1 MNINK
6 KSLVI
11 LAIGLVLGIFIFGFF
26 NFYFITPVSILSI
39 FSPNSEDQIIS
50 LIDSSQKTID
60 IEMYTFSSQKIIL
73 ALKRAESRGVK
84 IRVILEKRIESKNNQ
99 KTFDELSS
107 YGIAAKWASKIYELT
122 HSKFMLID
130 GKTLLVGSI
139 NFSNNALNTNREAG
153 VIIQNQN
160 VIEDFK
166 NVFEQDW
173 VLASN

>member
-1 MNINK
+1 
-6 KSLVI
+6 
-11 LAIGLVLGIFIFGFF
+11 
-26 NFYFITPVSILSI
+26 
-39 FSPNSEDQIIS
+39 
-50 LIDSSQKTID
+50 
-60 IEMYTFSSQKIIL
+60 
-73 ALKRAESRGVK
+73 
-84 IRVILEKRIESKNNQ
+84 
-99 KTFDELSS
+99 
-107 YGIAAKWASKIYELT
+107 
-122 HSKFMLID
+122 MLID